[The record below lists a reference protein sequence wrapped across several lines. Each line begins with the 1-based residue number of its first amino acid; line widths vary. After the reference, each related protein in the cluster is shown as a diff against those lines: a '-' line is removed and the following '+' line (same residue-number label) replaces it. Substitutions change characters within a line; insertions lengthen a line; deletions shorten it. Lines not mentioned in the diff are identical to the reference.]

1 MLAIDAIFFVF
12 IYQKI
17 EAIFSGIKIT
27 ILSSKYRYQGQI
39 VQLVFGCLLRVHIF
53 VYHTIFRA
61 YFYFYHQKQIIMAT
75 GQPLLKNLT
84 KAG

>member
-1 MLAIDAIFFVF
+1 MLVIDAIFFVV

-39 VQLVFGCLLRVHIF
+39 VQLVFGCLLRVHMF
-53 VYHTIFRA
+53 VYFTVFRV
-61 YFYFYHQKQIIMAT
+61 
-75 GQPLLKNLT
+75 
-84 KAG
+84 

>member
-1 MLAIDAIFFVF
+1 MLVIDAFFFVI

-39 VQLVFGCLLRVHIF
+39 VQLVFGCLLRVHMF
-53 VYHTIFRA
+53 VYFTVFRV
-61 YFYFYHQKQIIMAT
+61 
-75 GQPLLKNLT
+75 
-84 KAG
+84 